1 MRKIGGIIINHVTLI
16 GRLTKEVD
24 LKFTSSGVAMGT
36 FTLAVN
42 RSFKNANDEY
52 EADFILCQIWRKSAE
67 NLARFTQKGSRI
79 GIEGRIDTSNFENK
93 EGQRVY
99 VTKVIVNQFHLLE
112 PRTLEEQPQRPQ
124 QQSNQQPS
132 HNKYDYPPKANTQID
147 DGRPIDI
154 SEDDLPF

>member
-1 MRKIGGIIINHVTLI
+1 MNSVQLI

-67 NLARFTQKGSRI
+67 NLAQFTQKGSRI
-79 GIEGRIDTSNFENK
+79 GIEGRIDTSNYENK
-93 EGQRVY
+93 EGQRIY
-99 VTKVIVNQFHLLE
+99 VTKVIVNNFHLLE
-112 PRTLEEQPQRPQ
+112 SKGEAQSQPQHQSTPQ
-124 QQSNQQPS
+124 
-132 HNKYDYPPKANTQID
+132 NKYDYPTQNNTVID
-147 DGRPIDI
+147 EGRPIDI

>member
-1 MRKIGGIIINHVTLI
+1 MNSVNLV

-67 NLARFTQKGSRI
+67 NLANYTQKGSRI
-79 GIEGRIDTSNFENK
+79 GIEGRIDTSNYENK

-99 VTKVIVNQFHLLE
+99 VTKVIVNNFHLLDPKSE
-112 PRTLEEQPQRPQ
+112 TQNQSQPQY
-124 QQSNQQPS
+124 QSNQNTSQ
-132 HNKYDYPPKANTQID
+132 NKYDYPPKANTSID